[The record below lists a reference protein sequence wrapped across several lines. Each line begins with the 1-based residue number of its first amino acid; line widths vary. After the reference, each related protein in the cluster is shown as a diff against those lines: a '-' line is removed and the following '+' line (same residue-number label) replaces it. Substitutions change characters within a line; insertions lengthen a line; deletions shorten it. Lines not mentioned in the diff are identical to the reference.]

1 MRPIQRAKLLKVSDP
16 TKFFPFV
23 FKPFLKKTRLKPV
36 RTAHDEAV
44 EAEKTCSFCMFP
56 HHRRGSL

>member
-23 FKPFLKKTRLKPV
+23 FKPFLKKI
-36 RTAHDEAV
+36 
-44 EAEKTCSFCMFP
+44 KT
-56 HHRRGSL
+56 